1 MGWNR
6 KLAKRLPM
14 PHSPLGPLPFG
25 TTRPP
30 QRPHTLPMELF
41 SNDTRKLV
49 VAQFSNK
56 FGCCPSCIAFIVLGI
71 SWMRELTSWADTVHY
86 LFLLKRSMIY
96 FGSLSF
102 IMLKCDQIWRNFAT
116 FAIFRVN
123 LLFGKVLNLFLINIY
138 DNMQIFIVQNGQTL

>member
-1 MGWNR
+1 MALLKKIVQWVEIENWQKDYQCHTPLWDR
-6 KLAKRLPM
+6 
-14 PHSPLGPLPFG
+14 SPLGPLPFG

-71 SWMRELTSWADTVHY
+71 S
-86 LFLLKRSMIY
+86 
-96 FGSLSF
+96 
-102 IMLKCDQIWRNFAT
+102 
-116 FAIFRVN
+116 
-123 LLFGKVLNLFLINIY
+123 
-138 DNMQIFIVQNGQTL
+138 